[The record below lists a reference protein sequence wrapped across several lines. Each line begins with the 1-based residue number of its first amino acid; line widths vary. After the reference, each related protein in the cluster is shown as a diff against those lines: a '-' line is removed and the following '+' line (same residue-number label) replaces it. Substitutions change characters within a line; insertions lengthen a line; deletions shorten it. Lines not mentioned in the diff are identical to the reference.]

1 MADPAPRSNSKWL
14 WPLVIALLAVLL
26 LIWFIS
32 PSGDRDDP
40 GVEDPIV
47 TGELAD
53 PAAEEGAGPLGQGLP
68 GEGAPDPAA
77 GGEPVEGRQS
87 APEVDTQPTEA
98 VAVPPPAP
106 VDEQGRPA
114 EG

>member
-1 MADPAPRSNSKWL
+1 VTDPAPRSKSKLL

-32 PSGDRDDP
+32 PSGDRDAP

-53 PAAEEGAGPLGQGLP
+53 PAAQQGAGQLGEGLP

-77 GGEPVEGRQS
+77 GDEPVENPDD
-87 APEVDTQPTEA
+87 APA
-98 VAVPPPAP
+98 VEPM
-106 VDEQGRPA
+106 PA
-114 EG
+114 E